1 MSDNVKT
8 NKNAPL
14 AVDLQRL
21 VMRCF
26 TCKYWDGDKEKAMK
40 QFEENPIS
48 MDLFKGWPED
58 GRCGIDYEWLNIDIN
73 GDACVDKTVDA
84 NFGCVYWGA

>member
-1 MSDNVKT
+1 MGDEKSET
-8 NKNAPL
+8 PAARPL
-14 AVDLQRL
+14 QSL
-21 VMRCF
+21 VMRCA
-26 TCKYWDGDKEKAMK
+26 TCRYWQGDKEKAAE
-40 QFEENPIS
+40 QFEEAPIS